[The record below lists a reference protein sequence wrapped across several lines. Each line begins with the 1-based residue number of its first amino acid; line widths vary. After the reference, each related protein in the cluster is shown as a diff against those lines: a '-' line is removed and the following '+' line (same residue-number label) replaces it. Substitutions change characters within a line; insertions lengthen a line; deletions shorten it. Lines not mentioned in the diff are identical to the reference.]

1 MIEDIL
7 TSAHQVVRRWYLP
20 LVIGVILLILGVWT
34 LFTPAKSY
42 VALVIVFAIGFLING
57 ILETYFAIVNKTN
70 GWSLAL
76 GILSLILGLMLLFN
90 PALSAITLPLYVGF
104 MLMFRSVS
112 GIAIALHLRRHYVID
127 WGTLMVFSVLGILLS
142 FLMIFNPAF
151 GGLSIVLWTGFAF
164 LASGA
169 LSIVFALRLRKLHT
183 FIQKELE

>member
-1 MIEDIL
+1 MIEDMFS
-7 TSAHQVVRRWYLP
+7 SAHQVLRRWYLP

-42 VALVIVFAIGFLING
+42 VALAIVFAIGFLING

-70 GWSLAL
+70 GWSLVL

-90 PALSAITLPLYVGF
+90 PALSAITLPIYVGF
-104 MLMFRSVS
+104 MLMFRSVLGV
-112 GIAIALHLRRHYVID
+112 GISLQLRRHYVID
-127 WGTLMVFSVLGILLS
+127 WGTLVFSVLGILLS
-142 FLMIFNPAF
+142 FLMIINPAF

-183 FIQKELE
+183 FIQKELK

>member
-20 LVIGVILLILGVWT
+20 LVIGLILLILGVWT

-42 VALVIVFAIGFLING
+42 VAVAIVFAIGFLING

-112 GIAIALHLRRHYVID
+112 GIAIALQLRSHYVID